1 MQSQMFG
8 FRTKILNFECLL
20 KESEQYACQPCF
32 FKENDDDDDHHH
44 NIRFCYGTGSY
55 C

>member
-20 KESEQYACQPCF
+20 IHYEQYACLQSIH
-32 FKENDDDDDHHH
+32 KEDNHDDHHGH
-44 NIRFCYGTGSY
+44 RLHFC
-55 C
+55 